1 MARYSVFGGC
11 LAPTTLLLVVLTLLV
26 SSTVAVDALN
36 SKKTMVR
43 LGRALLQTAPPTG
56 TPVPAAP
63 TTPARN
69 ATNEGPTSSTGA
81 TKTSTKSTSK
91 TGMYIGI
98 AVACVVVLLLIVCL
112 VCRFCTERRFKRSRF
127 I

>member
-1 MARYSVFGGC
+1 MARCSVFGGC

-43 LGRALLQTAPPTG
+43 VGRALLQTAPSTG

-63 TTPARN
+63 TPPARKS
-69 ATNEGPTSSTGA
+69 TNGGPTSSTGA

-98 AVACVVVLLLIVCL
+98 AVACAVVLLLIVCL

>member
-1 MARYSVFGGC
+1 MARCSVFGGC

-43 LGRALLQTAPPTG
+43 VGRALLQTAPSS

-63 TTPARN
+63 TPPARK
-69 ATNEGPTSSTGA
+69 ATNGGPTSSTGA

-98 AVACVVVLLLIVCL
+98 AVACAVVLLLIVCL